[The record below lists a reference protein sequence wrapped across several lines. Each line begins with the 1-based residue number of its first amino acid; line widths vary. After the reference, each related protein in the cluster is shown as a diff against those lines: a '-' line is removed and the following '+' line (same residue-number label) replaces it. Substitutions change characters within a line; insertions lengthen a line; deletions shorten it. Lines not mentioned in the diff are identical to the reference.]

1 MQVRNEIVHDED
13 RRLEQ
18 LAFLLRDRNGD
29 EILQLLRVTL
39 EVTVVL
45 ARHLIDPQVPL
56 GAVVDASLF
65 NLMASTIDRD
75 RAVND

>member
-1 MQVRNEIVHDED
+1 MQVRNEIVHDKD

-18 LAFLLRDRNGD
+18 LAFLLRHRDGD
-29 EILQLLRVTL
+29 EVLQLLRVTL

-45 ARHLIDPQVPL
+45 ARHLIDSQVPL

-65 NLMASTIDRD
+65 DLMASTIDRD